1 MTYHWLKIADG
12 ATTMSKHMTATQ
24 NTNEF
29 GTGPVRLAPAHAKQV
44 SGGGANVRH
53 GNPGGGPAS
62 YNTPGNPDYGQTRD
76 TVRAD

>member
-1 MTYHWLKIADG
+1 
-12 ATTMSKHMTATQ
+12 MSQHTTATKR
-24 NTNEF
+24 TDCAVH
-29 GTGPVRLAPAHAKQV
+29 GPAILSPAETKQV

-76 TVRAD
+76 AVAAV